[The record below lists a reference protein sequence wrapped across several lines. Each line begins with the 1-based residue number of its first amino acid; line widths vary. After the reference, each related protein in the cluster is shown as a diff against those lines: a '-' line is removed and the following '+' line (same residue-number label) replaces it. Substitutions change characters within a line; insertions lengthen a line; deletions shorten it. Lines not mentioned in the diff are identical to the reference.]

1 MEKKMKRDSREI
13 ELVKEIKEIESEVGR
28 LEGERQKLADRI
40 NDLKKRKYKKDALL
54 KKVVGESLLSGLEE
68 VNVKDLSPQDRVE
81 LAKFIAEQIR
91 MRTKDAGSGKG
102 PDDQNSSERVDVSP
116 DIGPESVSK
125 GEIRAVIMVLLG
137 RLLESSRI
145 PSFYTLLCFANSSA
159 WGRHVLESPSLS

>member
-125 GEIRAVIMVLLG
+125 GGNKGGDNGAVRKAAGELKDPLILYFTM
-137 RLLESSRI
+137 
-145 PSFYTLLCFANSSA
+145 LCKLFGMGQA
-159 WGRHVLESPSLS
+159 RT